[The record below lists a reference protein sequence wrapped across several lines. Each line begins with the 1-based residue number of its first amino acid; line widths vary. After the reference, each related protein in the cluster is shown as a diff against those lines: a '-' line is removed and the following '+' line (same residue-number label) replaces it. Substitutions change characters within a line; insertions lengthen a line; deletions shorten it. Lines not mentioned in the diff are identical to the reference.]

1 MQAMAVFR
9 AAHAAGGDW
18 RALVAQISE
27 RLEGTAHGDN
37 IGLLYATDYLARHLG
52 EILTELR
59 QSTGIADW
67 VGTVGIGIGA
77 KLADGAAVGHFDR
90 PALVA
95 MVGRLPPDSFRV
107 FEPVHGAF
115 GAFRRQYGDWLARAH
130 PLLGI
135 VHGDPR
141 NPLTPSIVADLAE
154 VTGSF
159 LVGGMTSS
167 RAGRF
172 PQVAQRVVEGGFSG
186 VLFGTGVGAATGFAQ
201 SCAPIGP
208 ARRITGVA
216 RNLVMEVD
224 GRPALAVLK
233 EELAPHSEVN
243 LDRIGGDCCV
253 GLEDRVGLSTSL
265 LAHCI
270 IGVDPD
276 RGWLALDRIVEA
288 GTSMTFMRLS
298 REAAETNLRA
308 MLTRVTASMPQK
320 AKGAV
325 YFSGVRRGPPLFG
338 SAEREFA
345 IIGDSLPTVPVIG
358 FFGAGEVCYNR
369 IYSFTGVLAVFF

>member
-1 MQAMAVFR
+1 MAVFR

-18 RALVAQISE
+18 RSLVAQISE
-27 RLEGTAHGDN
+27 RLDVAAHGDN

-77 KLADGAAVGHFDR
+77 KLAGEAAVGHFDQ

-115 GAFRRQYGDWLARAH
+115 GAFRREYGDWLARAH

-141 NPLTPSIVADLAE
+141 NPLAPSIVTDLAE

-167 RAGRF
+167 RAGIF

-186 VLFGTGVGAATGFAQ
+186 VLFAAGVGAATGLTQ

-208 ARRITGVA
+208 PHRVTGAA
-216 RNLVMEVD
+216 RNLLTEVD

-233 EELAPHSEVN
+233 EELAPHSEAS
-243 LDRIGGDCCV
+243 LERIGWDCYV
-253 GLEDRVGLSTSL
+253 GLEDHIGTGTSL
-265 LAHCI
+265 MAHGI
-270 IGVDPD
+270 LGADPD
-276 RGWLALDRIVEA
+276 RGWLALDRTVQIGA
-288 GTSMTFMRLS
+288 NLSFMRLS
-298 REAAETNLRA
+298 REAAEADLRA
-308 MLTRVTASMPQK
+308 MLARVVPQGQRT

-325 YFSGVRRGPPLFG
+325 YFSCTRRGPQLFG
-338 SAEREFA
+338 SAEEEFG
-345 IIGDSLPTVPVIG
+345 IIGGSLGAVPVIG
-358 FFGAGEVCYNR
+358 FFGSAEICYNR
-369 IYSFTGVLAVFF
+369 IRSFTGVLAVFF